1 VFFINAPI
9 GLAVLLAL
17 PRIVPSVAAPRD
29 RLRVDVPGAVLVT
42 AATGLLIDGLINAG
56 SSGWLSA
63 AALAPAG
70 FAVVLYGLFGVRER
84 RAARPL
90 MDIRV
95 LRQRAV
101 ATGAFL
107 MLIATGLL
115 IGAFFLGSFYLQHVR
130 GFSALATG
138 LAFLPVA
145 AAVVVGAHTAGRLTA
160 AVDRRVLA
168 APALTCA
175 ALGAG
180 VAAAWPSP
188 AGLIADMS
196 VSALGIGATLVIATT
211 TALADVRPEEA
222 GARSGLVSTFHE
234 QAAPW
239 ASRSSPAWP
248 PPGWPPSP
256 ARPASPARSPP
267 VRSPPSSRRGSRPWS
282 RRPATPFREPRPWP
296 TSTAREQPPSFARL
310 TEVLGAVAQ
319 SGSAPRSHRGGQ
331 GFKSPQ
337 LHPSFPDL
345 CSDMK

>member
-1 VFFINAPI
+1 MPAAFSAHAAENA
-9 GLAVLLAL
+9 ARKA
-17 PRIVPSVAAPRD
+17 PSRD
-29 RLRVDVPGAVLVT
+29 EPA
-42 AATGLLIDGLINAG
+42 GLLIEGLINAG
-56 SSGWLSA
+56 SSGWLSV
-63 AALAPAG
+63 AALAPVG
-70 FAVVLYGLFGVRER
+70 SAVVLYGLFGVRER

-145 AAVVVGAHTAGRLTA
+145 AAVVAGVHTAGRLTA

-180 VAAAWPSP
+180 VAAAWHSP
-188 AGLIADMS
+188 AGLIAGMS

-234 QAAPW
+234 LGSALGVAVLSGVAATGV
-239 ASRSSPAWP
+239 AAAQ
-248 PPGWPPSP
+248 PSP
-256 ARPASPARSPP
+256 AGFTRAFTTSAIAALVAAVIAPLVAPP
-267 VRSPPSSRRGSRPWS
+267 GHAVPG
-282 RRPATPFREPRPWP
+282 ATPM
-296 TSTAREQPPSFARL
+296 A
-310 TEVLGAVAQ
+310 
-319 SGSAPRSHRGGQ
+319 H
-331 GFKSPQ
+331 
-337 LHPSFPDL
+337 
-345 CSDMK
+345 

>member
-1 VFFINAPI
+1 M
-9 GLAVLLAL
+9 
-17 PRIVPSVAAPRD
+17 
-29 RLRVDVPGAVLVT
+29 PGAVLVT

-70 FAVVLYGLFGVRER
+70 SAVVLYGLFGVRER

-95 LRQRAV
+95 LQQRAV

-130 GFSALATG
+130 GFGALATG

-145 AAVVVGAHTAGRLTA
+145 AAVVAGAHTAGRLTA

-188 AGLIADMS
+188 AGLIAGMS

-234 QAAPW
+234 LGSALGVAVLSSVAAAGVAAQP
-239 ASRSSPAWP
+239 SRAGFTRAFTTSAIAALVAAGIAALVA
-248 PPGWPPSP
+248 PPGHAVP
-256 ARPASPARSPP
+256 
-267 VRSPPSSRRGSRPWS
+267 GG
-282 RRPATPFREPRPWP
+282 TPM
-296 TSTAREQPPSFARL
+296 A
-310 TEVLGAVAQ
+310 
-319 SGSAPRSHRGGQ
+319 H
-331 GFKSPQ
+331 
-337 LHPSFPDL
+337 
-345 CSDMK
+345 